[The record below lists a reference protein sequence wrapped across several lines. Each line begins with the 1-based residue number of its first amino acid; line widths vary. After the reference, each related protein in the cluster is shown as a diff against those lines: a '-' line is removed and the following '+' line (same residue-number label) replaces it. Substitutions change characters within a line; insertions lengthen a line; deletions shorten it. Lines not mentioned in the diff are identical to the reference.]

1 MVELFSGP
9 AKWWHFNCLD
19 ANRRSQ
25 VAALDAQPSPFV
37 SSRST
42 AQKSFCFC
50 FFPWVISIFGSVYVL
65 YAPSVLSLV
74 AVSRCPWKVTG
85 PHKQIHRP
93 AYIGDFVK
101 TLKITPPLSPYPG
114 SSFGGSIIF
123 GSPPCLIRKVHPAL
137 KLPQTFPS
145 TILPLHLAHTGIL
158 ATVLLWS
165 MWLLTSSPLNRSY
178 QKLRILSFH
187 MWEARVQASCIVPST
202 WQVHAQYLFSK

>member
-42 AQKSFCFC
+42 AQKSFC

-137 KLPQTFPS
+137 KSPQTFPS

>member
-1 MVELFSGP
+1 MMTFQLPGCKQEKSGGSPGCTTIPFCVRQIHRTEKFLFLFFSLSDKHLWFCLRAICTLCSLSG
-9 AKWWHFNCLD
+9 C
-19 ANRRSQ
+19 
-25 VAALDAQPSPFV
+25 
-37 SSRST
+37 
-42 AQKSFCFC
+42 C
-50 FFPWVISIFGSVYVL
+50 
-65 YAPSVLSLV
+65 SL
-74 AVSRCPWKVTG
+74 SRCPWKVTG